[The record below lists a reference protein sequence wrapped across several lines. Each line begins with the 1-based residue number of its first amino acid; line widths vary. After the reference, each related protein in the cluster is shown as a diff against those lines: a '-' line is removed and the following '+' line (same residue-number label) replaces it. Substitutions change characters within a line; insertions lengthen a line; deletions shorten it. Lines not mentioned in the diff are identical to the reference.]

1 MSGWISNLRLAFE
14 SSPVLILHGN
24 VRDWYVDENGVIHRN
39 LTSLVNQLLFQ
50 ITSDGTNSDAFDE
63 ILTYSGYTE
72 QGSGQRVVF
81 SAEQQTEA
89 SITDHA
95 PVTPEG
101 EESLSPQPN
110 PNELPEKP
118 ENFFE
123 YLVDQLKSASPRRAV
138 LVNYL
143 DKILIYRSSGLMD
156 HEKIALY
163 YLERAIENMNTRN
176 RLVLVVLS
184 DSRVP
189 VEIYKN
195 NPKVR
200 LFEVPLPG
208 FSERSR
214 FFRLRA
220 SVCSDQEL
228 EMMAD
233 ATSGMFL
240 QQLEMVS
247 SALQTK
253 RSTNPLSARDI
264 RETVIKIKIGVKK
277 DYWSELNIV
286 DLDKAIKRIGQDR
299 EEPKQDKTTVEN
311 QKAHAFDKVKGQDQ
325 ALMKV
330 LDILTLAR
338 AGMTGVDDG
347 RASRPRGVLFF
358 AGPSGVGKTFLA
370 KRMAHFLFGS
380 EDAFIRL
387 DMSEYKEEHSVSKL
401 IGSPPGYVGF
411 ESGGALTN
419 AVRENPFSVI
429 LFDEIEKA
437 HTKVLDVFLQILDNG
452 RLTDSKGQPAFFSES
467 IIVLT
472 SNLGTRKTDSRGNP
486 SREADDL
493 SKIRSEIAGFE
504 RDQRIR
510 EHFVESVEDFFRFEI
525 SRPELLNRIGS
536 RIVPFN
542 FIDKDDVQLQIVKDH
557 LKSFWIE
564 LGDKYRHRA
573 FEFRST
579 DQLAEYIVMKYGEQ
593 LKDFGGRGISNTLV
607 DVVNVPLAK
616 QVLEAEYQERSG
628 LCFLCDAINGE
639 VRVST
644 S

>member
-1 MSGWISNLRLAFE
+1 
-14 SSPVLILHGN
+14 
-24 VRDWYVDENGVIHRN
+24 
-39 LTSLVNQLLFQ
+39 
-50 ITSDGTNSDAFDE
+50 
-63 ILTYSGYTE
+63 
-72 QGSGQRVVF
+72 
-81 SAEQQTEA
+81 
-89 SITDHA
+89 
-95 PVTPEG
+95 
-101 EESLSPQPN
+101 
-110 PNELPEKP
+110 
-118 ENFFE
+118 
-123 YLVDQLKSASPRRAV
+123 
-138 LVNYL
+138 
-143 DKILIYRSSGLMD
+143 
-156 HEKIALY
+156 
-163 YLERAIENMNTRN
+163 
-176 RLVLVVLS
+176 
-184 DSRVP
+184 
-189 VEIYKN
+189 
-195 NPKVR
+195 
-200 LFEVPLPG
+200 
-208 FSERSR
+208 
-214 FFRLRA
+214 
-220 SVCSDQEL
+220 
-228 EMMAD
+228 
-233 ATSGMFL
+233 
-240 QQLEMVS
+240 
-247 SALQTK
+247 
-253 RSTNPLSARDI
+253 
-264 RETVIKIKIGVKK
+264 
-277 DYWSELNIV
+277 
-286 DLDKAIKRIGQDR
+286 
-299 EEPKQDKTTVEN
+299 
-311 QKAHAFDKVKGQDQ
+311 
-325 ALMKV
+325 
-330 LDILTLAR
+330 
-338 AGMTGVDDG
+338 
-347 RASRPRGVLFF
+347 
-358 AGPSGVGKTFLA
+358 
-370 KRMAHFLFGS
+370 MAHFLFGS